1 MFLRAPFIRRR
12 ALLALPL
19 AAALPAGANAQ
30 TQTRWTMATAYP
42 EANYHTQAI
51 RGMITEVEAASRG
64 SLGITLHS
72 NASLMPLAQIKRA
85 VQTGQAQMG
94 EVLLGAYGNEDPL
107 FEMDFIPFL
116 ADTWDRILKFNEV
129 TVPALEA
136 RMARQGLTLLYVAS
150 WPSQAFYS
158 KTALKTVDDLRG
170 VRFRA
175 QSPIISRMAELLG
188 ATPVTVQAADVPQA
202 FATGIANTMIT
213 SAQTGVDSAAWDYCR
228 YVYDVGFTL
237 TRNAVFVNTRAFQA
251 LTPELQA
258 AFRTAATKAAARA
271 RAGAQESE
279 TVMAQRLRDHGMSV
293 TRAPESLLVGLRR
306 IGDTQR
312 EEWAQKAGPEGRA
325 LLERYLAA
333 IR

>member
-1 MFLRAPFIRRR
+1 MILRTLALVG
-12 ALLALPL
+12 ALLL
-19 AAALPAGANAQ
+19 ATAGRSEA
-30 TQTRWTMATAYP
+30 QTRWTMATAYP

-51 RGMITEVEAASRG
+51 RGLIAEVEAASHG
-64 SLGITLHS
+64 SLAITLHS
-72 NASLMPLAQIKRA
+72 NASLLPLGQIKRA

-107 FEMDFIPFL
+107 YEMDFIPFL

-136 RMARQGLTLLYVAS
+136 RMARQGLTLLYLAS
-150 WPSQAFYS
+150 WPSQAFYAKAELHS
-158 KTALKTVDDLRG
+158 VDDLRG
-170 VRFRA
+170 ARFRA

-188 ATPVTVQAADVPQA
+188 ATPITVQAADVPQA
-202 FATGIANTMIT
+202 FATGIANAMIT

-228 YVYDVGFTL
+228 YFYDVGFTL

-251 LTPELQA
+251 LSPELQA
-258 AFRTAATKAAARA
+258 AFRTASAGAAARA

-279 TVMAQRLRDHGMSV
+279 TVMTQRLRDHGMV
-293 TRAPESLLVGLRR
+293 VGRAPETLLTGLRR
-306 IGDTQR
+306 IGDIQR

>member
-1 MFLRAPFIRRR
+1 MLLRALTALT
-12 ALLALPL
+12 ALLL
-19 AAALPAGANAQ
+19 AFAGPAEAQ
-30 TQTRWTMATAYP
+30 PQTHAQTRWTMATAYP

-51 RGMITEVEAASRG
+51 RGMLTEVEAASHG
-64 SLGITLHS
+64 ALGISLHS

-107 FEMDFIPFL
+107 YEMDFIPFL
-116 ADTWDRILKFNEV
+116 ADTWERMARFNEV

-150 WPSQAFYS
+150 WPSQAFYAKS
-158 KTALKTVDDLRG
+158 ELRTVEDLRG
-170 VRFRA
+170 ARFRA

-202 FATGIANTMIT
+202 FATGLANAMIT
-213 SAQTGVDSAAWDYCR
+213 SGQTGVDSAAWDYCR

-258 AFRTAATKAAARA
+258 AFRTAAASAAIRA

-279 TVMAQRLRDHGMSV
+279 TVMMQRLRDRGMV
-293 TRAPESLLVGLRR
+293 VGRAPESLLIGLRR